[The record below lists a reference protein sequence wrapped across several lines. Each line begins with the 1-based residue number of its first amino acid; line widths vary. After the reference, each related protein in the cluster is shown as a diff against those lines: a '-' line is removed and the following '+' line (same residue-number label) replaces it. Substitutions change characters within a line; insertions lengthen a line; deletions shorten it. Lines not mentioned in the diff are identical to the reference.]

1 MEVLFATNNQHKAE
15 EIQSLL
21 PADIHLITL
30 KEAGIVE
37 DIPEPFETLEDNAR
51 AKIRYILDRCS
62 VSAGFSEDSGL
73 FISALQ
79 GRPGVHSA
87 HYAGPHRSDKDN
99 IQKVLTEMKTT
110 PDRDAFFQTTIC
122 LIWDN
127 KEYMFTG
134 ICPGQITSKPS
145 GDQGFGYDPIFIPQG
160 KAITFAEMNLS
171 EKNQVSHRKKAVLQL
186 IDFLYQ
192 AKKSG

>member
-1 MEVLFATNNQHKAE
+1 MEVLFATNNRHKIE
-15 EIQSLL
+15 EMQSLL
-21 PADIHLITL
+21 PTDIRLITL

-51 AKIRYILDRCS
+51 AKIQYILDRCN

-73 FISALQ
+73 FIPALQ

-99 IQKVLTEMKTT
+99 IQKVLTEMKGI
-110 PDRDAFFQTTIC
+110 PVRAAYFQTTIC

-134 ICPGQITSKPS
+134 ICPGQITSQPC

-160 KAITFAEMNLS
+160 SNITFSEMTLS

-186 IDFLYQ
+186 IDFLHP